1 MHARGYAACI
11 ARWHPVPGSRVSE
24 GIADEGADEEGGEQQ
39 GAAEQGTPR
48 KTVVAYGRGLVGGL
62 LIGMPVF
69 MTMEVWWGGFVLP
82 PVRLLGLLVF
92 NYGVLLVLQ
101 HYSGLHPRKTRGGQ
115 LRAAL
120 VAYGLGLVASSLVI
134 FMLGV
139 VDLHTA
145 LRDFVGKIVLLAVP
159 VSVGASVAMSE
170 FGHEHETVE
179 RRKEGATYFGALG
192 MAAGGAM
199 LFGFGLA
206 ATDEPMMLGLQL
218 PWHHALALVAASLL
232 QVHAIVYAVG
242 FKQHERDD
250 RAWWRKLLRE
260 GTGAYAVALLVAAYL
275 LWTFG
280 RIDTST
286 GLVACVYQTV
296 TLAFITSLGAAAGE
310 LLI

>member
-1 MHARGYAACI
+1 M
-11 ARWHPVPGSRVSE
+11 PESRVTE
-24 GIADEGADEEGGEQQ
+24 GTADEHD
-39 GAAEQGTPR
+39 AAEHESTPR
-48 KTVVAYGRGLVGGL
+48 KTLTAYGRGVVGGL

-69 MTMEVWWGGFVLP
+69 MTMEVWWGGFTLP
-82 PVRLLGLLVF
+82 PLKLVGLVVF

-115 LRAAL
+115 VRAAL
-120 VAYGLGLVASSLVI
+120 VAYGLGLVAGSPVM

-139 VDLHTA
+139 ADLDTA

-206 ATDEPMMLGLQL
+206 PTDEPMMIGLQL
-218 PWHHALALVAASLL
+218 PWHHALALVAVSLF

-280 RIDTST
+280 RIDADT
-286 GLVACVYQTV
+286 GLVACVYQTI
-296 TLAFITSLGAAAGE
+296 TLGFITSLGAAAGE

>member
-1 MHARGYAACI
+1 MTEPI
-11 ARWHPVPGSRVSE
+11 DPSQ
-24 GIADEGADEEGGEQQ
+24 EQT
-39 GAAEQGTPR
+39 EQASSPSATL
-48 KTVVAYGRGLVGGL
+48 KAYGRGVVGGL

-69 MTMEVWWGGFVLP
+69 MTMEVWWGGFTLP
-82 PVRLLGLLVF
+82 PLKLLGLLVF

-120 VAYGLGLVASSLVI
+120 VAYGLGLVAGALVM

-139 VDLHTA
+139 TNLHTA
-145 LRDFVGKIVLLAVP
+145 LRDFTGKIVLLGVP
-159 VSVGASVAMSE
+159 VSIGASVAMSE
-170 FGHEHETVE
+170 FGDEHDTVE
-179 RRKEGATYFGALG
+179 RRKESATYFGALA

-206 ATDEPMMLGLQL
+206 PTDEPMIIGLRL
-218 PWHHALALVAASLL
+218 PWHHALALVLASLF

-250 RAWWRKLLRE
+250 RAWWRKLLKE

-280 RIDTST
+280 RINADT
-286 GLVACVYQTV
+286 GFVAGVYQTV
-296 TLAFITSLGAAAGE
+296 TLGFITSLGAAAGE

>member
-1 MHARGYAACI
+1 MLHEGYAACI
-11 ARWHPVPGSRVSE
+11 ARCPPLPASRVTE
-24 GIADEGADEEGGEQQ
+24 GTADQQ
-39 GAAEQGTPR
+39 GAGREGAEDPSTPR
-48 KTVVAYGRGLVGGL
+48 KTLTAYGRGVVGGL
-62 LIGMPVF
+62 LVGMPVF
-69 MTMEVWWGGFVLP
+69 MTMEVWWGGFVLSP
-82 PVRLLGLLVF
+82 LKLSALIVF

-101 HYSGLHPRKTRGGQ
+101 HYSGLHPRKTRSGQ
-115 LRAAL
+115 VRAAL
-120 VAYGLGLVASSLVI
+120 VAYGLGLVVGSLVI

-139 VDLHTA
+139 ADRHTA
-145 LRDFVGKIVLLAVP
+145 LRDFIGKIVLLAVP

-206 ATDEPMMLGLQL
+206 PTDEPMMIGLQL
-218 PWHHALALVAASLL
+218 PWHHALGLVAVSLF

-250 RAWWRKLLRE
+250 RTWWRKLLRE
-260 GTGAYAVALLVAAYL
+260 GIGAYAVALLVAAYL

-280 RIDTST
+280 RIDAHT

-296 TLAFITSLGAAAGE
+296 TLGFITSLGAAAGE

>member
-1 MHARGYAACI
+1 MTETDAREPDAAEERTDEASRARRTLTAYARGI
-11 ARWHPVPGSRVSE
+11 
-24 GIADEGADEEGGEQQ
+24 
-39 GAAEQGTPR
+39 
-48 KTVVAYGRGLVGGL
+48 VGGL
-62 LIGMPVF
+62 LIAMPVF
-69 MTMEVWWGGFVLP
+69 MTMEVWWGGFTLP
-82 PVRLLGLLVF
+82 PLRLVSLLLF
-92 NYGVLLVLQ
+92 NYCVLLVLQ

-115 LRAAL
+115 FRAAL
-120 VAYGLGLVASSLVI
+120 VAYGLGLIAASLVM

-139 VDLHTA
+139 TNLHTA

-170 FGHEHETVE
+170 FGDEHETVE
-179 RRKEGATYFGALG
+179 RRKENATYFGTLG

-199 LFGFGLA
+199 LFGFGVA
-206 ATDEPMMLGLQL
+206 PTDEPMIIGLRL
-218 PWHHALALVAASLL
+218 PWHHALALLIASLI

-250 RAWWRKLLRE
+250 RVWWRKLVKE
-260 GTGAYAVALLVAAYL
+260 GIGAYAVALLVAAYL

-280 RIDTST
+280 RIDTDT

-296 TLAFITSLGAAAGE
+296 TLGFITSLGAAAGE